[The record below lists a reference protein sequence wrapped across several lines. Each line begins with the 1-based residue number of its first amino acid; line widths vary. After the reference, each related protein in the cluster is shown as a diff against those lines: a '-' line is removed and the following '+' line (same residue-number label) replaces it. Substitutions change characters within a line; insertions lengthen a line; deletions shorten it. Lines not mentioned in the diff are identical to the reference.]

1 MLATFAVLYVV
12 SGVAYARL
20 PVSVV
25 DPALIAFLLP
35 TAALTIYGL
44 MRLLA
49 ARDRAYRSHETSSR
63 TYDAIVFCVVL
74 FIGALHGAVLIGLLG
89 RGFGGRFGPVVPRLA
104 PALLGMALMAIG
116 NLLPRIR
123 PNSAIGIR
131 TRRTLSRRDAWLRV
145 NRRAGYVAV
154 ALGFA
159 ILMAAVLLPPGPR
172 VAAVVG
178 GAGIAAVVMLVVW
191 TWRDAYDRHDVAR

>member
-1 MLATFAVLYVV
+1 MAGHADARMLATFAALYVV

-49 ARDRAYRSHETSSR
+49 ARDPAYCSHEISSR
-63 TYDAIVFCVVL
+63 TYDAIVFRVVL

-89 RGFGGRFGPVVPRLA
+89 RGVVSRWGPVVPRLA
-104 PALLGMALMAIG
+104 PALLGVALMAIG
-116 NLLPRIR
+116 NLLPRTR

-131 TRRTLSRRDAWLRV
+131 TTRTLRSRDAWLRV
-145 NRRAGYVAV
+145 NRRAGYVTV

-159 ILMAAVLLPPGPR
+159 ILMA
-172 VAAVVG
+172 
-178 GAGIAAVVMLVVW
+178 
-191 TWRDAYDRHDVAR
+191 

>member
-1 MLATFAVLYVV
+1 MAGHADARMLATFAVLYVV

-49 ARDRAYRSHETSSR
+49 ARDRAYRSQETSSR

-104 PALLGMALMAIG
+104 VTLTCAAHARMLITCPRWSKLGMCQMRCTA
-116 NLLPRIR
+116 
-123 PNSAIGIR
+123 S
-131 TRRTLSRRDAWLRV
+131 
-145 NRRAGYVAV
+145 
-154 ALGFA
+154 
-159 ILMAAVLLPPGPR
+159 
-172 VAAVVG
+172 
-178 GAGIAAVVMLVVW
+178 
-191 TWRDAYDRHDVAR
+191 